1 MPPTRVPVVTATGEI
16 AAEPLYDVA
25 EVAGL
30 LGTSVRTVKRRV
42 NAGLW
47 PYVRRD
53 DGRLFFTAE
62 HVRLIV
68 ATFTESHDYPA
79 HEPPARKDAPA

>member
-1 MPPTRVPVVTATGEI
+1 MPTHVPIVNAAGEI
-16 AAEPLYDVA
+16 TTEPLYDP
-25 EVAGL
+25 EELAGL

-42 NAGLW
+42 KAGVW

-53 DGRLFFTAE
+53 NGHLYFTAE

-68 ATFTESHDYPA
+68 AAFTKSHDYPA
-79 HEPPARKDAPA
+79 HEPPDKRTIA

>member
-1 MPPTRVPVVTATGEI
+1 MPTRVPVVTASGEI
-16 AAEPLYDVA
+16 TTEPLYDVG

-30 LGTSVRTVKRRV
+30 LGTSQRTVKRRV

-47 PYVRRD
+47 PHVRRT

-68 ATFTESHDYPA
+68 ATFTESHDYPP
-79 HEPPARKDAPA
+79 HEPPARRNGQ